1 MKLGKLKNGIRYI
14 IDENGSKYSANII
27 FMVGVGSRFEV
38 KNKFGLA
45 HFLEHMLFKGTKKRK
60 NSKAISDEIYSCGAT
75 TNAMTTYDVTGYYI
89 TTASEHIEKQLDI
102 LSDMLFNSQFKGLKS
117 EKDVVISENK
127 MNETAPDDK
136 LIILFNNLLFK
147 GTTFE
152 HDTGG
157 LNKDIRKFTKK
168 DVVDFYNKYYSPD
181 NIVLSICGK
190 VLNIIMKEKHN

>member
-89 TTASEHIEKQLDI
+89 TTS
-102 LSDMLFNSQFKGLKS
+102 
-117 EKDVVISENK
+117 
-127 MNETAPDDK
+127 
-136 LIILFNNLLFK
+136 
-147 GTTFE
+147 
-152 HDTGG
+152 
-157 LNKDIRKFTKK
+157 
-168 DVVDFYNKYYSPD
+168 
-181 NIVLSICGK
+181 
-190 VLNIIMKEKHN
+190 